1 MFKWPY
7 RIHSRWFLAA
17 PFPAGLSGSVGSPL
31 LRPPSTGRLQLL
43 SGNHKLTSVLTQH
56 FPCSFS
62 YPYLNLQMRN
72 ESKNLSLR
80 TLIIGGKGL
89 LGYLYAFALSTCC
102 YILWLEKETSF
113 VQSLILPC
121 EDEISDDDVL
131 SEPEVRS
138 ELLLLRDAK
147 CAWSPESFLARS
159 SDWSRIRKLW
169 PLCPPPPPGSLQV
182 WSLTLFYY
190 CSFLQSKI
198 IETRS

>member
-1 MFKWPY
+1 
-7 RIHSRWFLAA
+7 
-17 PFPAGLSGSVGSPL
+17 
-31 LRPPSTGRLQLL
+31 
-43 SGNHKLTSVLTQH
+43 
-56 FPCSFS
+56 
-62 YPYLNLQMRN
+62 MRN

-147 CAWSPESFLARS
+147 CA
-159 SDWSRIRKLW
+159 
-169 PLCPPPPPGSLQV
+169 
-182 WSLTLFYY
+182 
-190 CSFLQSKI
+190 
-198 IETRS
+198 